1 MSSAHSITRAVS
13 PPRAVFLDFPLGHTA
28 GKPGE
33 TALNRRIM
41 LDTLAAFAAIDA
53 PGTIVTL
60 PYAWADDDA
69 WKECVMPAAANTTA
83 PRDERMERTGTP
95 QYQLE
100 DDAAA
105 AASGRRRHLRDLCLA
120 RARLSTP
127 LLGRL

>member
-1 MSSAHSITRAVS
+1 MSSAYSITRAVS

-60 PYAWADDDA
+60 PYTWADDDA
-69 WKECVMPAAANTTA
+69 WKKRVMTA
-83 PRDERMERTGTP
+83 GAETAGPRDERIERTETP

-105 AASGRRRHLRDLCLA
+105 AAEAGGCATCVWLE
-120 RARLSTP
+120 RA
-127 LLGRL
+127 